1 MMSGEEAKLKL
12 KIEQAEAAVARAQK
26 EYEEAEPGSSKDS
39 CLQLLLAEKASLLAD
54 KKALEQVREKDLLQ
68 QRAAA
73 GAAPLGKRGGGVT
86 SVDDHYHDQLP
97 HLKKARTDAGVE
109 GLDREEIAA
118 LINKKLPTASS
129 YSKATAGGWA
139 DNRYKTLQPYVNFHR
154 QHTPARSAYDPS
166 GAA

>member
-1 MMSGEEAKLKL
+1 MSDALLESRVWSCLNVARYWCRMCGEEAKLKL

-73 GAAPLGKRGGGVT
+73 GAG
-86 SVDDHYHDQLP
+86 
-97 HLKKARTDAGVE
+97 
-109 GLDREEIAA
+109 
-118 LINKKLPTASS
+118 
-129 YSKATAGGWA
+129 
-139 DNRYKTLQPYVNFHR
+139 DNH
-154 QHTPARSAYDPS
+154 S
-166 GAA
+166 